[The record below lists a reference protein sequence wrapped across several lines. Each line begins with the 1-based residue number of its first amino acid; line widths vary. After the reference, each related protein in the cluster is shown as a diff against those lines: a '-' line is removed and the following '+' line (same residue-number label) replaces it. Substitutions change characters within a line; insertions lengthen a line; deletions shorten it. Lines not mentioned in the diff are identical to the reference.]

1 MAANAP
7 PAAVNDPLLR
17 AGVLQ
22 RVNVLGGKTVDAAQ
36 LAPGEW
42 ERLRTA
48 IAIKTFGALVK
59 RYYVRD
65 SALAGPALAVP
76 AL

>member
-22 RVNVLGGKTVDAAQ
+22 RVNVLGRKTVDAAQ

-65 SALAGPALAVP
+65 RALAGPALAVP
-76 AL
+76 AP